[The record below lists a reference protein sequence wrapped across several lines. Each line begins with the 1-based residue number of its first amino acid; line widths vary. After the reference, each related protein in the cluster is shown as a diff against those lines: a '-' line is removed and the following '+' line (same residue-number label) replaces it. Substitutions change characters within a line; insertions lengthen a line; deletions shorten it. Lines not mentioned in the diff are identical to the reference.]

1 MPATLDLYTLLS
13 NSTTVQQLH
22 KLHITQNDTL
32 AQSEFKAFEIQAEP
46 MLTRMTSSAPKIAQK
61 CTIVVT
67 YLK

>member
-1 MPATLDLYTLLS
+1 MIRPKITYIDVLS
-13 NSTTVQQLH
+13 AEV
-22 KLHITQNDTL
+22 L
-32 AQSEFKAFEIQAEP
+32 AQSEFKAFDIQAEP